1 MRHDNFIRTPRY
13 VRIRTRGYLP
23 HWQVD
28 EAIYFVTFRLKDS
41 LPRDVILKLKQERE
55 HLLRN
60 AISSDRAKLDQV
72 FSIRLDHYLDT
83 GVGSCLLRD
92 HGGIIADALKH
103 FHGQKYE
110 LHAWCVMP
118 NHVHVMFYL
127 ERGEDL
133 PRIVQSWK
141 SFTAFRIGRGSIWG
155 REYFDRLIRSPQEF
169 ADTREY
175 IRRNPEK
182 AGLGNWPWV
191 G

>member
-1 MRHDNFIRTPRY
+1 VRHDNFIPTPRY
-13 VRIRTRGYLP
+13 IRIRTRGRLP

-28 EAIYFVTFRLKDS
+28 EAVYFVTFRLNDS
-41 LPRDVILKLKQERE
+41 LPRDVTLNLKQERE

-60 AISSDRAKLDQV
+60 AISTDRAKLDQA
-72 FSIRLDHYLDT
+72 FSLRLDHYLDV
-83 GVGSCLLRD
+83 GLGSCLLRE
-92 HGGIIADALKH
+92 HGEIVAGALKH
-103 FHGQKYE
+103 LDGQRYE

-133 PRIVQSWK
+133 PKLVRMWK
-141 SFTAFRIGRGSIWG
+141 SFTAFRIGRGSIWQ

-169 ADTREY
+169 ADTAAY
-175 IRRNPEK
+175 IRRNPGK
-182 AGLGNWPWV
+182 AGLTNWPWV

>member
-1 MRHDNFIRTPRY
+1 MRHDNFIPTPRY
-13 VRIRTRGYLP
+13 IRIRTRGRLP
-23 HWQVD
+23 HWQID
-28 EAIYFVTFRLKDS
+28 EAVYFVTFRLNDS
-41 LPRDVILKLKQERE
+41 LPRDVTLNLKQERE

-60 AISSDRAKLDQV
+60 AISSDRAKLDQA
-72 FSIRLDHYLDT
+72 FTLRLDHYLDV
-83 GVGSCLLRD
+83 GLGSCLLRE
-92 HGGIIADALKH
+92 HGEIVASALKH
-103 FHGQKYE
+103 FDGVRYE

-133 PRIVQSWK
+133 PKIVHTWK
-141 SFTAFRIGRGSIWG
+141 SFTAFRIGNGNIWQ

-169 ADTREY
+169 SDTAAY

-182 AGLGNWPWV
+182 AGLGDWPWV